1 MPALIIIFS
10 IIVLLALL
18 LSLKITLRITY
29 EDSLR
34 VYLKV
39 LFVKIRLYPSKKK
52 EKKYPHSMSKR
63 KARKIKDSLQ
73 KKSKPKKKKKK
84 EKEEKPIEKN
94 DLISIVSII
103 TNFVKNFVITFT
115 KAVRIKFSRMH
126 ITVASEDAATTA
138 ILYGAITQ
146 SVNVLFPLI
155 DNIKNV
161 KKLPSGKELSV
172 RADFLT
178 DKPTV
183 DVDINLYV
191 RVGGALKALFSAGIR
206 TFKKAVRDKMKE
218 LERRR

>member
-39 LFVKIRLYPSKKK
+39 FFVKTRLYPSKKK

-63 KARKIKDSLQ
+63 KAQKIKDSLQ

-84 EKEEKPIEKN
+84 EEKPIEKN
-94 DLISIVSII
+94 DLISIVSIT
-103 TNFVKNFVITFT
+103 TNFVKNFISTFT
-115 KAVRIKFSRMH
+115 RAVRVKFSRMH

-155 DNIKNV
+155 DNIKSV

-172 RADFLT
+172 IADFLT

-183 DVDINLYV
+183 DIDINLYV

-206 TFKKAVRDKMKE
+206 TFKKAVRDKIKE

>member
-39 LFVKIRLYPSKKK
+39 FFVKTRLYPSKKK

-63 KARKIKDSLQ
+63 KAQKIKDSLQ

-84 EKEEKPIEKN
+84 EEKPIEKN
-94 DLISIVSII
+94 DLISIVSIT
-103 TNFVKNFVITFT
+103 TNFVKNFISTFT
-115 KAVRIKFSRMH
+115 RAVRVKFSRMH

-155 DNIKNV
+155 DNIKSV

-183 DVDINLYV
+183 DIDINLYV

>member
-39 LFVKIRLYPSKKK
+39 FFVKTRLYPSKKK

-63 KARKIKDSLQ
+63 KAQKIKDSLQ

-84 EKEEKPIEKN
+84 EEKHIEKN
-94 DLISIVSII
+94 DLISIVSIT
-103 TNFVKNFVITFT
+103 TNFVKNFISTFT
-115 KAVRIKFSRMH
+115 RAVRVKFSRMH

-183 DVDINLYV
+183 DIDINLYV

-206 TFKKAVRDKMKE
+206 TFKKAVRDKIKE

>member
-39 LFVKIRLYPSKKK
+39 FFVKTRLYPSKKK

-84 EKEEKPIEKN
+84 EEKPIEKN
-94 DLISIVSII
+94 DLISIVSIT
-103 TNFVKNFVITFT
+103 TNFVKNFIGTFT
-115 KAVRIKFSRMH
+115 RAVRVKFSRMH

-183 DVDINLYV
+183 DIDINLYV

>member
-39 LFVKIRLYPSKKK
+39 FFVKTRLYPSKKK

-63 KARKIKDSLQ
+63 KAQKIKDSLQ

-84 EKEEKPIEKN
+84 EEKPIAKN
-94 DLISIVSII
+94 DLISIVSIT
-103 TNFVKNFVITFT
+103 TNFVKNFISTFT
-115 KAVRIKFSRMH
+115 RAVRVKFSRMH

-183 DVDINLYV
+183 DIDINLYV

-218 LERRR
+218 LERRK

>member
-39 LFVKIRLYPSKKK
+39 FFVKTRLYPSKKK

-84 EKEEKPIEKN
+84 EEKPIEKN
-94 DLISIVSII
+94 DLISIVSIT
-103 TNFVKNFVITFT
+103 TNFVKNFISTFT
-115 KAVRIKFSRMH
+115 RAVRIKFSRMH

-183 DVDINLYV
+183 DIDINLYV

-206 TFKKAVRDKMKE
+206 TFKKAVRDKIKE

>member
-39 LFVKIRLYPSKKK
+39 FFVKTRLYPSKKK

-84 EKEEKPIEKN
+84 EEKHIEKN
-94 DLISIVSII
+94 DLISIVSIT
-103 TNFVKNFVITFT
+103 TNFVKNFISTFT
-115 KAVRIKFSRMH
+115 RAVRVKFSRMH

-172 RADFLT
+172 RADFLA

-183 DVDINLYV
+183 DIDINLYV

-206 TFKKAVRDKMKE
+206 TFKKAVRDKIKE

>member
-39 LFVKIRLYPSKKK
+39 FFVKTRLYPSKKK

-84 EKEEKPIEKN
+84 EEKHIEKN
-94 DLISIVSII
+94 DLISIVSIT
-103 TNFVKNFVITFT
+103 TNFVKNFISTFT
-115 KAVRIKFSRMH
+115 RAVRVKFSRMH

-172 RADFLT
+172 RADFLA

-183 DVDINLYV
+183 DIDINLYV

>member
-39 LFVKIRLYPSKKK
+39 FFVKTRLYPSKKK

-84 EKEEKPIEKN
+84 EEKHIEKN
-94 DLISIVSII
+94 DLISIVSIT
-103 TNFVKNFVITFT
+103 TNFVKNFISTFT
-115 KAVRIKFSRMH
+115 RAVRVKFSRMH

-183 DVDINLYV
+183 DIDINLYV

>member
-39 LFVKIRLYPSKKK
+39 FFVKTRLYPSKKK

-84 EKEEKPIEKN
+84 EEKPIEKN
-94 DLISIVSII
+94 DLISIVSIT
-103 TNFVKNFVITFT
+103 TNFVKNFISTFT
-115 KAVRIKFSRMH
+115 RAVRIKFSRMH

-155 DNIKNV
+155 DNIKSV

-183 DVDINLYV
+183 DIDINLYV

-206 TFKKAVRDKMKE
+206 TFKKAVRDKIKE

>member
-39 LFVKIRLYPSKKK
+39 FFVKTRLYPSKKK

-84 EKEEKPIEKN
+84 EEKPIEKN
-94 DLISIVSII
+94 DLISIVSIT
-103 TNFVKNFVITFT
+103 TNFVKNFISTFT
-115 KAVRIKFSRMH
+115 RAVRVKFSRMH

-155 DNIKNV
+155 DNIKSV

-183 DVDINLYV
+183 DIDINLYV

-206 TFKKAVRDKMKE
+206 TFKKAVRDKIKE

>member
-39 LFVKIRLYPSKKK
+39 FFVKTRLYPSKKK

-84 EKEEKPIEKN
+84 EEKPIEKN
-94 DLISIVSII
+94 DLISIVSIT
-103 TNFVKNFVITFT
+103 TNFVKNFISTFT
-115 KAVRIKFSRMH
+115 RAVRVKFSRMH

-172 RADFLT
+172 RADFLA

-183 DVDINLYV
+183 DIDINLYV

>member
-1 MPALIIIFS
+1 MPALLIMFS

-39 LFVKIRLYPSKKK
+39 FFVKTRLYPSKKK

-84 EKEEKPIEKN
+84 EEKHIEKN
-94 DLISIVSII
+94 DLISIVSIT
-103 TNFVKNFVITFT
+103 TNFVKNFISTFT
-115 KAVRIKFSRMH
+115 RAVRIKFSRMH

-172 RADFLT
+172 RADFLA

-183 DVDINLYV
+183 DIDINLYV

-206 TFKKAVRDKMKE
+206 TFKKAVRDKIKE

>member
-39 LFVKIRLYPSKKK
+39 FFVKTRLYPSKKK

-84 EKEEKPIEKN
+84 EEKHIEKN
-94 DLISIVSII
+94 DLISIVSIT
-103 TNFVKNFVITFT
+103 TNFVKNFISTFT
-115 KAVRIKFSRMH
+115 RAVRIKFSRMH

-155 DNIKNV
+155 DNIKSV

-183 DVDINLYV
+183 DIDINLYV

-206 TFKKAVRDKMKE
+206 TFKKAVRDKIKE

>member
-39 LFVKIRLYPSKKK
+39 FFVKTRLYPSKKK
-52 EKKYPHSMSKR
+52 EKKHPHSMSKR

-84 EKEEKPIEKN
+84 EEKPIEKN
-94 DLISIVSII
+94 DLISIVSIT
-103 TNFVKNFVITFT
+103 TNFVKNFISTFT
-115 KAVRIKFSRMH
+115 RAVRVKFSRMH

-183 DVDINLYV
+183 DIDINLYV